1 MRILVL
7 ICIYTEGKQWK
18 LQMTFHFEY
27 ARFGFQEARDK
38 RIAEV
43 IYHVLHLY
51 RMGQTQCLNFE
62 ISVNL
67 HGNPM
72 KSKLQVQ
79 IYKWV
84 KWGLDF
90 FGGSDGK
97 ESACNAG
104 DLGLIPGPGR
114 SPGGEM
120 PIHTSLGNAM
130 DRGAWLQFKGSQ
142 RLGHDWVINT
152 LTSFKMRLGGLP
164 QVIQSASV

>member
-1 MRILVL
+1 
-7 ICIYTEGKQWK
+7 
-18 LQMTFHFEY
+18 MTFHFKY
-27 ARFGFQEARDK
+27 VRYGFQEARDK

-51 RMGQTQCLNFE
+51 HTGQTQCLNFE

-67 HGNPM
+67 HANLM
-72 KSKLQVQ
+72 KTKLQLQ

-97 ESACNAG
+97 ESAWNAG

-114 SPGGEM
+114 SPGGGSAY
-120 PIHTSLGNAM
+120 PHQYSCLGNPM

-152 LTSFKMRLGGLP
+152 LTSFQNEALRG
-164 QVIQSASV
+164 